1 MTSEPARF
9 VGSNLK
15 RAHDHESGMALL
27 DAAVDLSAEDE
38 RQCLLFPFMVF
49 VAEAVERVAGG
60 RIIIGPQGHSSY
72 WPGTFTGG
80 RQRECLPRV
89 R

>member
-60 RIIIGPQGHSSY
+60 RIIIGPQGCSSY
-72 WPGTFTGG
+72 
-80 RQRECLPRV
+80 
-89 R
+89 